1 MSPAPY
7 RPRGALMGKLQ
18 RAQVRLGG
26 KIALPLHPGERR
38 ISFSFDDFPRSAG
51 TTAADILEQRGMR
64 ATYYVSACF
73 AGEDTHLGAMYETE
87 DLTRLYAKG
96 HEIACHTYSHGDA
109 SQMRLAALETDIER
123 NARALKDQG
132 YDGPLESFAFPYGEA
147 SLEAKAALTQRF
159 TNLRG
164 IYPGINKT
172 PADRGLLRA
181 TPLDGGDEGLKKALA
196 QIDALRHS
204 PGWLIFYGHDVR
216 DTHSPWGCS
225 PEFLETVAN
234 AVQASKIPVQTVTA
248 ACQDLSAR

>member
-1 MSPAPY
+1 MIPAPY
-7 RPRGALMGKLQ
+7 RPRGGLAGKVH
-18 RAQVRLGG
+18 RAQMRFTG
-26 KIALPLHPGERR
+26 KIALPLQPGESRV
-38 ISFSFDDFPRSAG
+38 SFSFDDFPRSAG
-51 TTAADILEQRGMR
+51 ETAAEMLEQRGMR

-73 AGEDTHLGAMYETE
+73 AGEDTHFGAMYETE

-132 YDGPLESFAFPYGEA
+132 YHGPLDTFAFPYGEA
-147 SLEAKAALTQRF
+147 SLKAKAALTQRF
-159 TNLRG
+159 NCVRG

-181 TPLDGGDEGLKKALA
+181 CPLDGGDKGLKKALA

-234 AVQASKIPVQTVTA
+234 AVQASKIPVQTVA
-248 ACQDLSAR
+248 AAFQDLSAR